1 MEDKDIV
8 FDIENGTL
16 MEYFGNDVDVVIPDE
31 VTDIFF
37 YVFSCTR
44 INSVVIPGSVEE
56 IAPYTFSQS
65 ELTTATLKEGVQQI
79 SCGAFEKCKRLEKVF
94 LPKSLVCIERSAF
107 LECGSLKEIH
117 FNGTEEE
124 WQAVKKEEGWNKD
137 ASDFC
142 VVCK

>member
-16 MEYFGNDVDVVIPDE
+16 MEYFGDDVDVVIPDC

-37 YVFSCTR
+37 YVFSGTR

-56 IAPYTFSQS
+56 IAPFTFSQS

-79 SCGAFEKCKRLEKVF
+79 CCGAFEKCKRLEKVF
-94 LPKSLVCIERSAF
+94 LPKSIVFIERSAF
-107 LECGSLKEIH
+107 LECDGLKEIH

-124 WQAVKKEEGWNKD
+124 WQAVQKEEGWNKG
-137 ASDFC
+137 ASEFL